1 MCELKIILFLIQII
15 HSAGNC
21 NYVGEVWFCDFVQSF
36 ILIYAESWSLQIG
49 QQIIDVLFFKVKLPF

>member
-15 HSAGNC
+15 LCAGNC
-21 NYVGEVWFCDFVQSF
+21 NYVDEVWFCDFVQSF

-49 QQIIDVLFFKVKLPF
+49 QQ